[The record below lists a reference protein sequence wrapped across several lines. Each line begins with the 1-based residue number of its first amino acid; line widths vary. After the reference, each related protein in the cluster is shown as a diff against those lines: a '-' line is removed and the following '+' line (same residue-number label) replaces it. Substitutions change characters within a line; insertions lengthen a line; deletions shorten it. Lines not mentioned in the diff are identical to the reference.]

1 MYKLKPTFTPA
12 FTVFFYVTI
21 NYVLLNLLVA
31 ILDYQYSEAVNVM
44 GKMHTSEKVSK
55 ADQKRAKEM
64 SVQAILN
71 ILCPFLAYRRKK

>member
-1 MYKLKPTFTPA
+1 
-12 FTVFFYVTI
+12 
-21 NYVLLNLLVA
+21 VA